1 VFLEVVFE
9 SLKVP
14 LFRRWE
20 TCVNN
25 SLVVSLFLQSMDL
38 VLIFS
43 HQESLENMTW
53 RGVSGK
59 TKTLETS
66 MRISST

>member
-1 VFLEVVFE
+1 M
-9 SLKVP
+9 P
-14 LFRRWE
+14 PFRRSE
-20 TCVNN
+20 IYINN
-25 SLVVSLFLQSMDL
+25 LLMVLLFLQNMDL

-59 TKTLETS
+59 MKMPETS
-66 MRISST
+66 MRILLT

>member
-1 VFLEVVFE
+1 M
-9 SLKVP
+9 
-14 LFRRWE
+14 
-20 TCVNN
+20 
-25 SLVVSLFLQSMDL
+25 VSLFLQSMDL

-59 TKTLETS
+59 MKMLETS